1 MQCRSSA
8 QRSTM
13 TIVIRSFRNASI
25 LIPGANDDYE
35 MLTPGWAF
43 TRLYKIRRNE
53 AVPLSLTYGIRIES

>member
-1 MQCRSSA
+1 
-8 QRSTM
+8 M